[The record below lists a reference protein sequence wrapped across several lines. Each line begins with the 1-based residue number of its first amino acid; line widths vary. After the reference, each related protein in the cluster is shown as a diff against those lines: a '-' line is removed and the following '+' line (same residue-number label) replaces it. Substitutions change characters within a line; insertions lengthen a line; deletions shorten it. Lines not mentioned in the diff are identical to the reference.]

1 LGPQTP
7 IRTEAR
13 HRQQMITH
21 SVQSGDQGGAGAN
34 PDIDEKED

>member
-1 LGPQTP
+1 VGPQNSGQQD
-7 IRTEAR
+7 AR

-21 SVQSGDQGGAGAN
+21 TVQSGDQGGAGAN

>member
-1 LGPQTP
+1 VGPQNSSPTD
-7 IRTEAR
+7 AR

-21 SVQSGDQGGAGAN
+21 TVQSGDQGGAGAN